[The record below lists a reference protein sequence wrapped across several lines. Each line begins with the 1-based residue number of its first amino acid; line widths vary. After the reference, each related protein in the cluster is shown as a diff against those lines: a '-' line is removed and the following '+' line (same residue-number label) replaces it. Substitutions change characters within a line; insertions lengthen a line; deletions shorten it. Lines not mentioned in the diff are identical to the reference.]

1 MYAATSR
8 YEAFGMAPLEAALSR
23 CAIVANN
30 IPSFR
35 EIWGDDA
42 IYFSTND
49 ASGLA
54 SAIREL
60 ARDRDL
66 CRAYANRAYQ
76 RARDRYNH
84 KRMIDEYLQ
93 LYRGLPALSRA
104 AA

>member
-1 MYAATSR
+1 
-8 YEAFGMAPLEAALSR
+8 LEAALSR
-23 CAIVANN
+23 CAIVAND

-35 EIWGDDA
+35 EIWGEDA
-42 IYFSTND
+42 VYFRTND
-49 ASGLA
+49 AESLA

-60 ARDRDL
+60 TEDREK
-66 CRAYANRAYQ
+66 CRSYANRAYQ

-93 LYRGLPALSRA
+93 LYRSLPSVGWA